1 MVNRKTLWLCLVPAL
16 LTVALLLVIPVAEL
30 ISISF
35 HREEFGEI
43 RPGLTFT
50 NYAGILTQARTL
62 ELLVSTLLIA
72 LAVTVLTIILGF
84 PVAAVVAGASER
96 WRGMLYFL
104 VAAPLLVNTVVR
116 TYGWLLILGRKGLV
130 NEVLAAMNLINEP
143 LALSGNA
150 VGMIIGGAQVFLP
163 FMVLSLVTSLLAIES
178 RLYEA
183 GEILGAGPVRR
194 FLTITL
200 PLAMPGLIAGSI
212 LVFSMMLGAFV
223 TPLILGGSA
232 VKYVSVAVYTDALVL
247 FNMPRATA
255 LSVLLMLC
263 VLALYIV
270 QNRFRSAGKAVS

>member
-1 MVNRKTLWLCLVPAL
+1 MNKPRHILLYLLPAV
-16 LTVALLLVIPVAEL
+16 LTVTILLAIPLFEM

-35 HREEFGEI
+35 HREEFGQI
-43 RPGLTFT
+43 LPGVTLA
-50 NYAGILTQARTL
+50 NYVDILGRARTL

-72 LAVTVLTIILGF
+72 GAVTIITVILGF
-84 PVAAVVAGASER
+84 PVAAVVAMASPR
-96 WRGMLYFL
+96 WRGLLYFM

-130 NEVLAAMNLINEP
+130 NEILTAMNLISAP

-150 VGMIIGGAQVFLP
+150 LGMIIGGAQVFLP
-163 FMVLSLVTSLLAIES
+163 FMILSLVTSLLAIDG

-183 GEILGAGPVRR
+183 GEILGAGPVKR
-194 FLTITL
+194 FFSITL
-200 PLAMPGLIAGSI
+200 PLAVPGLIAGSI
-212 LVFSMMLGAFV
+212 LVFCMMLGAFV

-255 LSVLLMLC
+255 LSLILMVI
-263 VLALYIV
+263 VLALYAV
-270 QNRFRSAGKAVS
+270 QTRISTKKGQSQ